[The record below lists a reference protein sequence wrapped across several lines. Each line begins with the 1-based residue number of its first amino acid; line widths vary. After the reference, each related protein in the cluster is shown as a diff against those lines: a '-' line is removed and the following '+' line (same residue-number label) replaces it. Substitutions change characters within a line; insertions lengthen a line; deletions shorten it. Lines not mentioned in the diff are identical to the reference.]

1 MKEYYL
7 GIDIGTYESRG
18 MLIDEN
24 MIPVADCS
32 VTHGMD
38 HPQEGWFEHDADKVW
53 WGDFCKL
60 CRLLLEKS
68 NIRSDEIRCVGTS
81 ALGTDCLPVD
91 KDCNPLRPAI
101 LYGID
106 SRAEEEIKW
115 LTQYYGD
122 DVKKMFGHPIC
133 TGDTATKILWLKNHE
148 PEVYEKT
155 YKFLTGSSYLTAKLT
170 GKYVIDQ
177 FLAKGSFRPLYNRD
191 GTINKENC
199 SLYCRPDQIAECAY
213 SFEIAGTVTEEAAK
227 ESGLKK
233 GTPVIVGT
241 GDSTA
246 EAISVGLVESGTVFF
261 QYGSSMFYYYCVD
274 RYVDDYVSA
283 NGNGSLKGG
292 KEFTI
297 PGTFCI
303 GDGTNAAGTLTRW
316 VRDTFNNLAYGYYL
330 VYQTGTKEIQSS
342 LVSVDKDSKTITLK
356 GKAPSIEKEADK
368 TTVEIG
374 QVVTYTI
381 TGTIPD
387 TTGYAQYTYKI
398 HDTLTEGLDFVEDTM
413 GKLPTEKKYEVSVQI
428 EGEQDSVIK
437 EADIDPDNA
446 RKMTLDL
453 SQWIRENQTHKGKTF
468 TVTYYAKVN
477 ADAVVQTN
485 NSAHLEYGNDP
496 DNITTT
502 TPDVVTTPTYPV
514 QIHKLIKDQQ
524 NSYLAGAIFR
534 LYRSEEDANNNQNA
548 IAVTGSNGTY
558 TVDPVQVG
566 DNKMYDMESIG
577 DGTTVGTGMN
587 LKLNGLAEG
596 SYWLVETQAPD
607 GYNKLTAPV
616 KITITKSDTTNV
628 DDWTI
633 KQNDGVVDDKII
645 DIENTTGTLLP
656 ETGGMGTVIFTVIA
670 VVMILGIAV
679 SFVISRRKRA

>member
-38 HPQEGWFEHDADKVW
+38 HPQEGWFEHEEDKVW

-133 TGDTATKILWLKNHE
+133 TGDTAAKILWLKNHE

-316 VRDTFNNLAYGYYL
+316 VRDTFYEEELKKERAGGENAYAVMAREAAEVEAGSEGLIILPYIYGERSPIQDAKASGMLFGLKGTHTRKQINRAALEAVGYSTLQHMILFDEMNLPPKSVITAGGGTKNAAWMQIICDMIGRQICIPKRYQCSAYGDAAMAAL
-330 VYQTGTKEIQSS
+330 GDRRFRDFTELRDS
-342 LVSVDKDSKTITLK
+342 LPK
-356 GKAPSIEKEADK
+356 GKILVPNEKNH
-368 TTVEIG
+368 I
-374 QVVTYTI
+374 Y
-381 TGTIPD
+381 
-387 TTGYAQYTYKI
+387 YKE
-398 HDTLTEGLDFVEDTM
+398 H
-413 GKLPTEKKYEVSVQI
+413 Y
-428 EGEQDSVIK
+428 
-437 EADIDPDNA
+437 
-446 RKMTLDL
+446 KMFRDL
-453 SQWIRENQTHKGKTF
+453 
-468 TVTYYAKVN
+468 YL
-477 ADAVVQTN
+477 N
-485 NSAHLEYGNDP
+485 N
-496 DNITTT
+496 
-502 TPDVVTTPTYPV
+502 
-514 QIHKLIKDQQ
+514 KDMMHR
-524 NSYLAGAIFR
+524 I
-534 LYRSEEDANNNQNA
+534 
-548 IAVTGSNGTY
+548 
-558 TVDPVQVG
+558 
-566 DNKMYDMESIG
+566 
-577 DGTTVGTGMN
+577 
-587 LKLNGLAEG
+587 
-596 SYWLVETQAPD
+596 
-607 GYNKLTAPV
+607 
-616 KITITKSDTTNV
+616 
-628 DDWTI
+628 
-633 KQNDGVVDDKII
+633 
-645 DIENTTGTLLP
+645 
-656 ETGGMGTVIFTVIA
+656 
-670 VVMILGIAV
+670 
-679 SFVISRRKRA
+679 

>member
-1 MKEYYL
+1 MKKLKRVLAVLLTAIMTFAMATTAFAAEPQKGSLTVTVNAKNTLEGQTIKVYKLFDLSVSRKSYNYVVNE
-7 GIDIGTYESRG
+7 TYKT
-18 MLIDEN
+18 
-24 MIPVADCS
+24 MIA
-32 VTHGMD
+32 T
-38 HPQEGWFEHDADKVW
+38 
-53 WGDFCKL
+53 
-60 CRLLLEKS
+60 
-68 NIRSDEIRCVGTS
+68 
-81 ALGTDCLPVD
+81 ALGLSSDSTSE
-91 KDCNPLRPAI
+91 N
-101 LYGID
+101 LYEKLV
-106 SRAEEEIKW
+106 SYANSSAEIQKFA
-115 LTQYYGD
+115 D
-122 DVKKMFGHPIC
+122 DFTTAALQAGTKE
-133 TGDTATKILWLKNHE
+133 TAT
-148 PEVYEKT
+148 
-155 YKFLTGSSYLTAKLT
+155 
-170 GKYVIDQ
+170 
-177 FLAKGSFRPLYNRD
+177 
-191 GTINKENC
+191 
-199 SLYCRPDQIAECAY
+199 
-213 SFEIAGTVTEEAAK
+213 
-227 ESGLKK
+227 
-233 GTPVIVGT
+233 
-241 GDSTA
+241 
-246 EAISVGLVESGTVFF
+246 SGT
-261 QYGSSMFYYYCVD
+261 
-274 RYVDDYVSA
+274 
-283 NGNGSLKGG
+283 LG
-292 KEFTI
+292 KVTSHHFT
-297 PGTFCI
+297 GL
-303 GDGTNAAGTLTRW
+303 D
-316 VRDTFNNLAYGYYL
+316 YGYYL
-330 VYQTGTKEIQSS
+330 VYQTGTKELQSS
-342 LVSVDKDSKTITLK
+342 LVTVDELEKTVNLK
-356 GKAPSIEKEADK
+356 GEAPSIEKTADK
-368 TTVEIG
+368 ETVEIG